1 MAGNQSEPPIKQ
13 NSAVNATGPMNVG
26 KSNTRSGGRSQ
37 KAKPSGR
44 SGEPRKTPKKGT
56 AQSSDAIGVDQK
68 KRKTPK
74 KGTNA
79 KSKNEFKH
87 VTKPRANRSSP
98 PNPRSSVA
106 GAASRKSDSTNR
118 LVFGRVTFSPAAED
132 PPPLPTTDAG
142 PLKENATHDVQ
153 APKLVEKQTLEDVA
167 TSAEDMNL
175 RNVPS
180 DGKDSTGA
188 ENFTPAEEVTSQKAA
203 PAMQTVDEIASQLEY
218 TVTSFYQL
226 LSAWLAGQVD
236 KNVQEFAKLEQF
248 LHPRF
253 EKVNPLGFASD
264 KIGFPIKY
272 HEWGS
277 RADEN
282 PPYSMSI
289 RNFRVMGASQGRGL
303 SLVTFDGAYT
313 RPQQVEAVTKASV
326 VLTNDL
332 DETKYLL
339 LHVHETWGMRYQES
353 SASKLRTIEL
363 ALNKEKA
370 RRAVAENKC
379 EVAIEAWKI
388 EKKIAQDAFYAANA
402 AQKGI
407 ATRGYSSASSSSE
420 SSDNDS
426 SEETESS
433 SYFTTQ
439 EITKIRIDRKTP
451 QKTDKSLAADRDS
464 RVAQTRLGRTSFLA
478 QDVARKMI
486 SKLGEDHTVK
496 ASLEELMNG
505 ISVSHEQDSEKSSAL
520 MYVKNDFGGVSQF
533 MATGPLKRLFKV
545 GKSGDVSMTSKAR
558 KDPEFVKL
566 CLESI

>member
-1 MAGNQSEPPIKQ
+1 MAENQSEPPKKQ
-13 NSAVNATGPMNVG
+13 KSVVNATGSMNMG

-37 KAKPSGR
+37 KAKPSDR
-44 SGEPRKTPKKGT
+44 SGEPKKAPKKVI
-56 AQSSDAIGVDQK
+56 AQSSGAIGVDQK

-74 KGTNA
+74 KGTNI
-79 KSKNEFKH
+79 KSKNN
-87 VTKPRANRSSP
+87 VTHANKPRTIRSTP
-98 PNPRSSVA
+98 PNSRSSVA
-106 GAASRKSDSTNR
+106 GDASRKQDSTNR
-118 LVFGRVTFSPAAED
+118 LVFGRVTFSPAA
-132 PPPLPTTDAG
+132 TDAT
-142 PLKENATHDVQ
+142 PLKEKSTHEVQ
-153 APKLVEKQTLEDVA
+153 APKLGKEPTVKVLA
-167 TSAEDMNL
+167 PSAEDMKL
-175 RNVPS
+175 RGVPS
-180 DGKDSTGA
+180 DDEDSAGA
-188 ENFTPAEEVTSQKAA
+188 NNITPAEEVSSQKAA
-203 PAMQTVDEIASQLEY
+203 PATVAPATQTVDEIASQLEH
-218 TVTSFYQL
+218 TVTSFYQQ

-236 KNVQEFAKLEQF
+236 KNPQEFAKLEQY

-264 KIGFPIKY
+264 KTGFPHKY

-282 PPYSMSI
+282 PPYSMTI
-289 RNFRVMGASQGRGL
+289 RNFRVMSEPVGRGV
-303 SLVTFDGAYT
+303 SLVTFDGVYT

-353 SASKLRTIEL
+353 SASKLRTVEL

-388 EKKIAQDAFYAANA
+388 EKKIAHDAFYAANA

-420 SSDNDS
+420 SSDDDS
-426 SEETESS
+426 SEETDGSNF
-433 SYFTTQ
+433 FTAQ
-439 EITKIRIDRKTP
+439 EITRIRIDRKTP
-451 QKTDKSLAADRDS
+451 QKTDKRSAADRNS
-464 RVAQTRLGRTSFLA
+464 KVAQTRLGRTSFLA
-478 QDVARKMI
+478 QDVARKII
-486 SKLGEDHTVK
+486 SKLGEDQTGKV
-496 ASLEELMNG
+496 SLEKLMND
-505 ISVSHEQDSEKSSAL
+505 ISVSREQDPEKNSAL
-520 MYVKNDFGGVSQF
+520 VHVKNDFGGASQF
-533 MATGPLKRLFKV
+533 MATGPLRRLFKV